1 MELTSYKKI
10 LLLLTLMIQSS
21 IGMALSLA
29 HLWTYS
35 ETLRILVTER
45 QGDFFKYF
53 CIAGFAINALLLT
66 LSLLCITVM
75 VADLMLTRGTE
86 HRMSRR
92 LVTRE
97 ERAVYGAFGYYSVI

>member
-10 LLLLTLMIQSS
+10 LLLLTMMIQSS

-35 ETLRILVTER
+35 QATRLMLSER

-53 CIAGFAINALLLT
+53 CITGFGINALLLS
-66 LSLLCITVM
+66 LSLMWITVM
-75 VADLMLTRGTE
+75 AADLMLTRGAE
-86 HRMSRR
+86 HRMRRR
-92 LVTRE
+92 LVSSE
-97 ERAVYGAFGYYSVI
+97 ERAVYGAFGYYTVI